1 MLNKIGKRLGEIG
14 GRTMRQQR
22 EEMIESLIGQLTL
35 EEKIDMIHGDGLFRT
50 KGVERL
56 GIPPLTFSDGPMGV
70 RNEFE
75 NDQWNPIGNTDD
87 YVTYL
92 PSNGALAAT
101 WNPTLSYET
110 GKVLGREARGRGKDV
125 ILAPGINIKRSPLCG
140 RNFEYIS
147 EDPHL
152 IGEMAVPFIQGI
164 QEEDTAAC
172 VKHFAL
178 NNQETERLWVDVKV
192 SERALREIY
201 LKAFKR
207 CVEEGDSYSLMGAY
221 NRYLGEHCCES
232 KELLNHILREEWQ
245 YDGMIV
251 SDWGAVHHTKEAAES
266 ALDIEM
272 SVTNNFDEYC
282 MANPLKEAIERGEL
296 SEELVDE
303 KVRNILH
310 LMGRLHMIDGKERK
324 AGTYNTLEHHQ
335 KALEVARESVVL
347 LKNQEGQLPLS
358 RQDVKK
364 VLVIGDNA
372 NRVHSNG
379 GGSAEIKALY
389 EVSPLLGIKK
399 ILGGNAE
406 VTYVQGY
413 FADDIDQEEQE
424 QNWQADSLEN
434 GGGSTRTI
442 ADPTKAL
449 VEKRERLRVE
459 AVEKAKE
466 FDMIIFVGG
475 QNHAQDSEGHER
487 PDMKLPYD
495 QDRLIEELLEVNDN
509 MIVVIVS
516 GSPVEMPWIHRVK
529 TLVWSWYAGMEGG
542 TATAEVLF
550 GLVNPSGR
558 LPESFPITH
567 MDCSAH
573 CIGEF
578 PGGKTVSYKEGIFVG
593 YRYYDTEQIP
603 ILFPFGYGLSY
614 TEFSYDKVEIK
625 QEGEEIGVFVTV
637 TNCGKIAGK
646 ETVQCYVGKN
656 DSKVERPRKELKAF
670 AKIELQGGETKTIR
684 LSIKKEEL
692 AYYDEIEKSFLVE
705 AGQYQLYVGK
715 SVADICLEESF
726 VIQ

>member
-1 MLNKIGKRLGEIG
+1 
-14 GRTMRQQR
+14 MRQQR

-347 LKNQEGQLPLS
+347 LKNEEGQLPLS
-358 RQDVKK
+358 RQDVNK

-495 QDRLIEELLEVNDN
+495 QDKLIEELLEVNEN

-637 TNCGKIAGK
+637 TNYGKIAGK

-670 AKIELQGGETKTIR
+670 EKIELQGGETKTIR

-726 VIQ
+726 MIQ

>member
-1 MLNKIGKRLGEIG
+1 
-14 GRTMRQQR
+14 MRQQM
-22 EEMIESLIGQLTL
+22 EEKIENLVKQLTL
-35 EEKIDMIHGDGLFRT
+35 EEKIGMIHGDGLFRT

-56 GIPPLTFSDGPMGV
+56 GIPPLILSDGPMGV

-75 NDQWNPIGNTDD
+75 NDQWKPIGNTDD

-92 PSNGALAAT
+92 PSNSALAAT
-101 WNPTLSYET
+101 WNRNLAYET

-140 RNFEYIS
+140 RNFEYMS

-152 IGEMAVPFIQGI
+152 IGEMAVPLIQGI

-207 CVEEGDSYSLMGAY
+207 CVEEADSYSLMGAY

-251 SDWGAVHHTKEAAES
+251 SDWGGVHHTKEAAES
-266 ALDIEM
+266 ALDLEM
-272 SVTNNFDEYC
+272 SVTDNFDEYC
-282 MANPLKEAIERGEL
+282 MANPLKEAIERGEI

-303 KVRNILH
+303 KVRNILR

-324 AGTYNTLEHHQ
+324 SGTYNALEHHQ
-335 KALEVARESVVL
+335 KALEAARESVVL
-347 LKNQEGQLPLS
+347 LKNEERQLPLS
-358 RQDVKK
+358 KKQLKK
-364 VLVIGDNA
+364 VLIVGDNA
-372 NRVHSNG
+372 NRTHSNG

-389 EVSPLLGIKK
+389 ETTPLLGIKK
-399 ILGGNAE
+399 LLGGNTE

-466 FDMIIFVGG
+466 FDTIIFIGG
-475 QNHAQDSEGHER
+475 QNHSQDSEGHER
-487 PDMKLPYD
+487 PNMKLPYEQD
-495 QDRLIEELLEVNDN
+495 QLIQELLDVNEN
-509 MIVVIVS
+509 TIVVMVS
-516 GSPVEMPWIHRVK
+516 GTPVEMPWIHRVK
-529 TLVWSWYAGMEGG
+529 SLIWSWYTGMEGG
-542 TATAEVLF
+542 TAIGEVLL
-550 GLVNPSGR
+550 GAVNPSGR

-573 CIGEF
+573 CVGEF
-578 PGGKTVSYKEGIFVG
+578 PGGKTVSYDEGIFVG

-603 ILFPFGYGLSY
+603 VLFPFGYGLSY
-614 TEFSYDKVEIK
+614 TNFSYDKVEIK
-625 QEGEEIGVFVTV
+625 QEEETVEVFVTV
-637 TNCGKIAGK
+637 TNRGKVAGK

-656 DSKVERPRKELKAF
+656 DSKVERPRKELKGF
-670 AKIELQGGETKTIR
+670 EKIELQAGETKVVT

-692 AYYDEIEKSFLVE
+692 AYYDETEKSFIIE
-705 AGQYQLYVGK
+705 AGEYQLYVGK
-715 SVADICLEESF
+715 SVGEVCLEESF
-726 VIQ
+726 VIS

>member
-1 MLNKIGKRLGEIG
+1 
-14 GRTMRQQR
+14 MRQQR
-22 EEMIESLIGQLTL
+22 EEMIENLIGQLTL
-35 EEKIDMIHGDGLFRT
+35 EEKIGMIHGDGLFRT
-50 KGVERL
+50 KGVERM

-75 NDQWNPIGNTDD
+75 NDQWKPIGNTDD

-152 IGEMAVPFIQGI
+152 IGEMAVPLIQGI

-358 RQDVKK
+358 RQDVNK

-495 QDRLIEELLEVNDN
+495 QDKLIEELLEVNDN

-625 QEGEEIGVFVTV
+625 QEGEEIGVFVTI

>member
-1 MLNKIGKRLGEIG
+1 
-14 GRTMRQQR
+14 MRQQR

-75 NDQWNPIGNTDD
+75 NDQWKPIGNTDD

-178 NNQETERLWVDVKV
+178 NNQETERLWVNVKV

-364 VLVIGDNA
+364 VLVIGDNT

-637 TNCGKIAGK
+637 TNYGKIAGK

-670 AKIELQGGETKTIR
+670 EKIELQGGETKTIR

-726 VIQ
+726 MIQ

>member
-1 MLNKIGKRLGEIG
+1 
-14 GRTMRQQR
+14 MRQQR

-466 FDMIIFVGG
+466 FDTIIFVGG

-495 QDRLIEELLEVNDN
+495 QDKLIEELLEVNEN

-637 TNCGKIAGK
+637 TNYGKIAGK

-726 VIQ
+726 MIQ

>member
-1 MLNKIGKRLGEIG
+1 
-14 GRTMRQQR
+14 MRQQR

-75 NDQWNPIGNTDD
+75 NDQWKPIGNTDD

-364 VLVIGDNA
+364 VLVIGDNT

-637 TNCGKIAGK
+637 TNYGKIAGK

-670 AKIELQGGETKTIR
+670 EKIELQGGETKTIR

-726 VIQ
+726 MIQ

>member
-1 MLNKIGKRLGEIG
+1 
-14 GRTMRQQR
+14 MRQQM
-22 EEMIESLIGQLTL
+22 EEKIENLVKQLTL
-35 EEKIDMIHGDGLFRT
+35 EEKIGMIHGDGLFRT

-56 GIPPLTFSDGPMGV
+56 GIPPLTLSDGPMGV

-75 NDQWNPIGNTDD
+75 NDQWKPIGNTDD

-92 PSNGALAAT
+92 PSNSALAAT
-101 WNPTLSYET
+101 WNRNLAYET

-140 RNFEYIS
+140 RNFEYMS
-147 EDPHL
+147 EDPYL
-152 IGEMAVPFIQGI
+152 IGEMAVPLIQGI

-207 CVEEGDSYSLMGAY
+207 CVEEADSYSLMGAY

-232 KELLNHILREEWQ
+232 KELLNHILREEWK

-251 SDWGAVHHTKEAAES
+251 SDWGGVHHTKEAAES
-266 ALDIEM
+266 ALDLEM
-272 SVTNNFDEYC
+272 SVTDNFDEYC
-282 MANPLKEAIERGEL
+282 MANPLTEAIERGEI

-303 KVRNILH
+303 KVRNILR
-310 LMGRLHMIDGKERK
+310 LMRRLHMIDGEERK
-324 AGTYNTLEHHQ
+324 AGTYSTLEHHQ
-335 KALEVARESVVL
+335 KALEAARESVIL
-347 LKNQEGQLPLS
+347 LKNEEGQLPLS
-358 RQDVKK
+358 KKQLKK
-364 VLVIGDNA
+364 VLIVGDNA
-372 NRVHSNG
+372 NRTHSNG

-389 EVSPLLGIKK
+389 ETTPLLGIKK
-399 ILGGNAE
+399 LLGGNTE

-434 GGGSTRTI
+434 GGGSTRAI

-466 FDMIIFVGG
+466 FDTIIFVGG

-487 PDMKLPYD
+487 PNMKLPYEQD
-495 QDRLIEELLEVNDN
+495 QLIQELLDVNEN
-509 MIVVIVS
+509 TIVVMVS
-516 GSPVEMPWIHRVK
+516 GTPVEMPWIHRIK
-529 TLVWSWYAGMEGG
+529 SLIWSWYAGMEGG
-542 TATAEVLF
+542 TAIGEVLF
-550 GLVNPSGR
+550 GAVNPSGR

-573 CIGEF
+573 CVGEF
-578 PGGKTVSYKEGIFVG
+578 PGGKTVSYDEGIFVG

-603 ILFPFGYGLSY
+603 IIFPFGYGLSY
-614 TEFSYDKVEIK
+614 TDFSYDKAEVKQEQETVEIL
-625 QEGEEIGVFVTV
+625 VTV
-637 TNCGKIAGK
+637 TNSGKVVGK
-646 ETVQCYVGKN
+646 ETVQYYVGKK
-656 DSKVERPRKELKAF
+656 DSKVERPRKELKGF
-670 AKIELQGGETKTIR
+670 EKIELQVGETKVVK

-692 AYYDEIEKSFLVE
+692 AYYDEGEKRFIIEE
-705 AGQYQLYVGK
+705 GEY
-715 SVADICLEESF
+715 
-726 VIQ
+726 

>member
-1 MLNKIGKRLGEIG
+1 MLNKIGKRLGEIV

-22 EEMIESLIGQLTL
+22 EEMIENLIGQLTL
-35 EEKIDMIHGDGLFRT
+35 EEKIGMIHGDGLFRT
-50 KGVERL
+50 KGVERM

-75 NDQWNPIGNTDD
+75 NDQWKPIGNTDD

-152 IGEMAVPFIQGI
+152 IGEMAVPLIQGI

-358 RQDVKK
+358 RQDVNK

-495 QDRLIEELLEVNDN
+495 QDKLIEELLEVNDN

-625 QEGEEIGVFVTV
+625 QEGEEIGVFVTI

>member
-1 MLNKIGKRLGEIG
+1 
-14 GRTMRQQR
+14 MRQQR

-578 PGGKTVSYKEGIFVG
+578 PGGKTVFYKEGIFVG

-670 AKIELQGGETKTIR
+670 EKIELQGGETKTIR

-726 VIQ
+726 MIQ

>member
-1 MLNKIGKRLGEIG
+1 
-14 GRTMRQQR
+14 MRQQR

-35 EEKIDMIHGDGLFRT
+35 EEKIGMIHGDGLFRT

-75 NDQWNPIGNTDD
+75 NDQWKPIGNTDD

-92 PSNGALAAT
+92 PSNSALAAT

-466 FDMIIFVGG
+466 FDTIIFVGG

-495 QDRLIEELLEVNDN
+495 QDKLIEELLEVNEN

-578 PGGKTVSYKEGIFVG
+578 PGGKTVFYKEGIFVG

>member
-1 MLNKIGKRLGEIG
+1 
-14 GRTMRQQR
+14 MRQQR

-495 QDRLIEELLEVNDN
+495 QDKLIEELLEVNEN

-637 TNCGKIAGK
+637 TNYGKIAGK

-670 AKIELQGGETKTIR
+670 EKIELQGGETKTIR

-726 VIQ
+726 MIQ

>member
-1 MLNKIGKRLGEIG
+1 
-14 GRTMRQQR
+14 MRQQR

-75 NDQWNPIGNTDD
+75 NDQWKPIGNTDD

-178 NNQETERLWVDVKV
+178 NNQETERLWVNVKV

-399 ILGGNAE
+399 LLGGNTE

-637 TNCGKIAGK
+637 TNYGKIAGK

-670 AKIELQGGETKTIR
+670 EKIELQGGETKTIR

-726 VIQ
+726 MIQ

>member
-1 MLNKIGKRLGEIG
+1 
-14 GRTMRQQR
+14 MRQQR
-22 EEMIESLIGQLTL
+22 EEMIENLIGQLTL
-35 EEKIDMIHGDGLFRT
+35 EEKIGMIHGDGLFRT

-75 NDQWNPIGNTDD
+75 NDQWKPIGNTDD

-101 WNPTLSYET
+101 WNPTLAYET

-364 VLVIGDNA
+364 VLVIGDNT

-637 TNCGKIAGK
+637 TNYGKIAGK

-670 AKIELQGGETKTIR
+670 EKIELQGGETKTIR

-726 VIQ
+726 MIQ

>member
-1 MLNKIGKRLGEIG
+1 
-14 GRTMRQQR
+14 MRQQR

-364 VLVIGDNA
+364 VLVIGDNT

-637 TNCGKIAGK
+637 TNYGKIAGK

-670 AKIELQGGETKTIR
+670 EKIELQGGETKTIR

-726 VIQ
+726 MIQ

>member
-1 MLNKIGKRLGEIG
+1 
-14 GRTMRQQR
+14 MRQQR

>member
-1 MLNKIGKRLGEIG
+1 
-14 GRTMRQQR
+14 MRQQR

-358 RQDVKK
+358 RQDVNK

-466 FDMIIFVGG
+466 FDTIIFVGG

-495 QDRLIEELLEVNDN
+495 QDKLIEELLEVNDN

-578 PGGKTVSYKEGIFVG
+578 PGGKTVFYKEGIFVG

-625 QEGEEIGVFVTV
+625 QEGEEIGVFVTI

>member
-1 MLNKIGKRLGEIG
+1 
-14 GRTMRQQR
+14 MRQKR

-358 RQDVKK
+358 RQDVNK

-625 QEGEEIGVFVTV
+625 QEGEEIGVFVTI

-726 VIQ
+726 MIQ